1 MTTDESL
8 IAQLAFLRLTRAT
21 VCILVGLLM
30 AWVVG

>member
-8 IAQLAFLRLTRAT
+8 IAQLAILRLTRAT

>member
-21 VCILVGLLM
+21 VCILVRVLM
-30 AWVVG
+30 AWVLG